1 MSYVDL
7 ATLTMHR
14 RNELEGRIN
23 MFLEKCDHAINDIKK
38 MKTKAQ
44 GFVLQLNCDPAELKE
59 RFLKSMKLLDEFTYL
74 ITDFNLA
81 TGQIEDLGSSEYTP
95 VPDTTPKLLPTP
107 QLPTLN
113 LLDALSE
120 PTPSTSQASMKVTH
134 TKKPKRLKSI
144 KDDQTL
150 ITFSSSSCSSES
162 VPLVKTEVVSKE
174 VQCEIVYELEKLDI
188 EDNQSQVSQESC
200 KLPAQSMLEVDN
212 TYSGT
217 IMHVDGSSFWIITED
232 TDIVY
237 RLMLEMTEYY
247 TKNYRKMNLKEVKIL
262 AYCAVYDGDCYYRG
276 LFLNLIEDGTNTA
289 EVYIVDT
296 GETRCFHID
305 SLQPLVLQFCDSPP
319 YARCCHLAGVDPI
332 NYNDMHLVEKLEECM
347 RNYIGT
353 LCKIEIDDNSS
364 ESLGVYVILPDNQT
378 LNQIIVQQEF
388 ANAINRPVSPAKQA
402 PAVHCPPE
410 LVNDSSLD
418 ITHCPEYEDP
428 VEAVTGYH
436 NRDEADICKHYKGGP
451 SATCFKGAK
460 CKKKHIVK
468 HPDGWT
474 LDRVEVV
481 GKCKSIPL
489 PEPGTWHKVLVTC
502 VCHYDRVYF
511 QIIDNKEPE
520 QIPDFGVVL
529 PPATLESLV
538 RDMNSPAARITYK
551 PLKLTPAPGEMVA
564 ALYPLDDNWYR
575 ARVLSLTRP
584 DQSVEVMYVD
594 YGTVLWVK
602 EDQIRHLEARYTFLP
617 MQAVRCVLAGVT
629 CPSHDSQHWA
639 AAKRVLGE
647 LTQDKLLDAHII
659 SRDYD
664 EVAVELFNSDGYSI
678 AEQLAA
684 RDMVDLVEYSVVDDT
699 KTQCRLPVKALA
711 RLAQQ
716 SRTGRN
722 DLPTLANLLSF
733 LEAESRGYKNM
744 PSPSSGSRRPG
755 SGHALSST
763 QRGGGKGKKG
773 RSRRLSALMAV
784 AESPQ
789 CSFCHESGHDV
800 SSCPKFRST
809 RIKGRRNIVAQ
820 RRWCFFCFGP
830 HTASVCTHQ
839 QLCPN
844 CNGRH
849 HALLCLE
856 NSVIRAQPAS
866 LADR

>member
-428 VEAVTGYH
+428 VEAVT
-436 NRDEADICKHYKGGP
+436 
-451 SATCFKGAK
+451 
-460 CKKKHIVK
+460 V
-468 HPDGWT
+468 
-474 LDRVEVV
+474 
-481 GKCKSIPL
+481 
-489 PEPGTWHKVLVTC
+489 
-502 VCHYDRVYF
+502 
-511 QIIDNKEPE
+511 
-520 QIPDFGVVL
+520 
-529 PPATLESLV
+529 
-538 RDMNSPAARITYK
+538 
-551 PLKLTPAPGEMVA
+551 
-564 ALYPLDDNWYR
+564 
-575 ARVLSLTRP
+575 
-584 DQSVEVMYVD
+584 
-594 YGTVLWVK
+594 
-602 EDQIRHLEARYTFLP
+602 
-617 MQAVRCVLAGVT
+617 
-629 CPSHDSQHWA
+629 
-639 AAKRVLGE
+639 
-647 LTQDKLLDAHII
+647 
-659 SRDYD
+659 
-664 EVAVELFNSDGYSI
+664 
-678 AEQLAA
+678 
-684 RDMVDLVEYSVVDDT
+684 
-699 KTQCRLPVKALA
+699 
-711 RLAQQ
+711 
-716 SRTGRN
+716 
-722 DLPTLANLLSF
+722 
-733 LEAESRGYKNM
+733 
-744 PSPSSGSRRPG
+744 
-755 SGHALSST
+755 
-763 QRGGGKGKKG
+763 
-773 RSRRLSALMAV
+773 RLSI
-784 AESPQ
+784 
-789 CSFCHESGHDV
+789 F
-800 SSCPKFRST
+800 
-809 RIKGRRNIVAQ
+809 
-820 RRWCFFCFGP
+820 
-830 HTASVCTHQ
+830 
-839 QLCPN
+839 
-844 CNGRH
+844 
-849 HALLCLE
+849 
-856 NSVIRAQPAS
+856 
-866 LADR
+866 